1 MQSPP
6 AASATLID
14 QKPKIKT
21 RKEGSVAAPTT
32 ANAFD
37 IMPETETKVEN
48 ISEE

>member
-21 RKEGSVAAPTT
+21 RKEGNEVAPTT

-37 IMPETETKVEN
+37 IMPETETQAEK
-48 ISEE
+48 ISKE